1 MVAFCSSS
9 PCSVRP
15 VVLLMSAVAF
25 ICPFLG
31 GGWRQDLQGRMS
43 ATAGGSVLGFFFFSV
58 LGGWSGH
65 GTTASVAPAVQGLL
79 GGQCWPAGAE
89 GAAARPPPQVLPLH
103 RGQPGKDRH
112 GRRRVPSWARDV
124 CLHLSCP
131 WLRGESDRC
140 RLLGVPGGA
149 EGVVSQGERQPREM
163 KRPAA
168 ERRREEGA
176 GMTRER
182 AILVILLP
190 SDECLGSKD
199 SLVGRHHWRVTYS
212 PP

>member
-1 MVAFCSSS
+1 MLLATVEEVVAFCSSS

-89 GAAARPPPQVLPLH
+89 GAAARPPPLVLPLH
-103 RGQPGKDRH
+103 RGRRAAGEGPSRAAAGPVLGPGRVSSPVLSMAAGGVRPVPPPRGA
-112 GRRRVPSWARDV
+112 GRRGRR
-124 CLHLSCP
+124 
-131 WLRGESDRC
+131 
-140 RLLGVPGGA
+140 GVPGGA
-149 EGVVSQGERQPREM
+149 AASGDETPCSGEAAGGGSRDDQGE
-163 KRPAA
+163 
-168 ERRREEGA
+168 GH
-176 GMTRER
+176 
-182 AILVILLP
+182 
-190 SDECLGSKD
+190 LGD
-199 SLVGRHHWRVTYS
+199 ITAF
-212 PP
+212 